1 MNRQMHPFDVII
13 VISIACCV
21 GFIPA
26 IYVKKDPVLATGY
39 FIGSAIGAFAGS
51 YLALSYFPG
60 SDKPG
65 ILFGGILSAVLL
77 VAAWHHARK
86 SYDRDHC

>member
-1 MNRQMHPFDVII
+1 MHTFDTII

-26 IYVKKDPVLATGY
+26 IFVKKDLVLAVGY
-39 FIGSAIGAFAGS
+39 FVASTSGAFIGS
-51 YLALSYFPG
+51 YLAVRYFPQ

-65 ILFGGILSAVLL
+65 LLFGGIFGAALLAVG
-77 VAAWHHARK
+77 WHFARK
-86 SYDRDHC
+86 NKDHDHC